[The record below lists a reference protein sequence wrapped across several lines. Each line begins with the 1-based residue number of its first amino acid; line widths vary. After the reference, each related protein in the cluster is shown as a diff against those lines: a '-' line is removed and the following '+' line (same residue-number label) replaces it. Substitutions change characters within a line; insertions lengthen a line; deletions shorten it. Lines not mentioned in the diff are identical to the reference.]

1 MKVYISEK
9 ESDTESIAYD
19 FASKLKGGDV
29 VAFKG
34 GLGAGKTTFTR
45 YACEKLG
52 VKLPVTSPTFAIVN
66 DYGITDNGF
75 HIYHFDMYRVNSW
88 DSLYSTG
95 FFDYLDSDSIIFIE
109 WSENIEEAVDDG
121 SINLINVNIEPLGE
135 NRRKFIIDGG
145 GRW

>member
-1 MKVYISEK
+1 
-9 ESDTESIAYD
+9 
-19 FASKLKGGDV
+19 
-29 VAFKG
+29 
-34 GLGAGKTTFTR
+34 
-45 YACEKLG
+45 
-52 VKLPVTSPTFAIVN
+52 
-66 DYGITDNGF
+66 
-75 HIYHFDMYRVNSW
+75 MYRVNSW